1 MKKLKVAL
9 VQYDAK
15 MPDKEQNTTTAV
27 KLIREA
33 SQNGADLVLF
43 PECFLTSYTAPD
55 ICEKLLPVQEIENC
69 PEFIKWCEDALAEE
83 EEYFCKDSKSCGGT
97 KHRRYHN
104 RFLKRKAVS
113 AKYGMDDRQGRK
125 SDFKVF
131 QSSHL

>member
-43 PECFLTSYTAPD
+43 PECFLTAYAAPD
-55 ICEKLLPVQEIENC
+55 ICEKLLPVQEIENH
-69 PEFIKWCEDALAEE
+69 PEFIKWCENALTENEEHFIQIVNLAAELNIGVVITG
-83 EEYFCKDSKSCGGT
+83 FSKG
-97 KHRRYHN
+97 RRYPQN
-104 RFLKRKAVS
+104 TAWIIDRNGKVILKYS
-113 AKYGMDDRQGRK
+113 
-125 SDFKVF
+125 
-131 QSSHL
+131 QS